1 MRSFPP
7 LLRHP
12 AITLTLLGLALM
24 LPALLWG
31 PGTTHSHQYNYL
43 WTQHFGQQMAAGH
56 LYERWLPASFEGIGS
71 PTFYFYPPLAY
82 WIGGGWHALGVPV
95 VPSITLTG
103 LVLLVGSGLAMHRWL
118 AARGT
123 HPLLGAALYMA
134 APYHLHDIYVRGA
147 LAETAAFM
155 WLPLI
160 ALAIDRLP
168 QRRAMLL
175 LAASFA
181 ALLLS
186 HLPLAMLTGIFLVAP
201 MIGRRLWLGDRIL
214 VPAAMAGALATGLAA
229 FYLLPAMTLQDHVSI
244 AMLWAPDYRATDWS
258 VLNASFELFPSLAL
272 GLILLSWPAAR
283 GFWGVMAILLALLSI
298 RLIPFV
304 WDIPVLDKA
313 QFPWRA
319 LCLAEFAAVTAIVSV
334 RPRPAWAAGGALLL
348 LFPYAF
354 TGFLTAAFMARP
366 VDYAR
371 IERIAPDAPE
381 YLPRGFDL
389 SRVERAYRWTDMRP
403 WRSLPRGD
411 TILVERAGPV
421 TLGHAAFPIW
431 EVTRDGKPVASHG
444 PLLRFDAVP
453 GLYRVERITLWQERW
468 GGAISLATALLW
480 VLLAI
485 GQRAISHLSKFRTYS
500 PSSPLLD
507 RPERRVAL
515 RSRQRGGDL

>member
-1 MRSFPP
+1 MRSLP

-12 AITLTLLGLALM
+12 LVALPLLGLALM

-43 WTQHFGQQMAAGH
+43 WTQHFGREMAAGH
-56 LYERWLPASFEGIGS
+56 FYERWLPASFEGIGS
-71 PTFYFYPPLAY
+71 PAFYFYPPFAY
-82 WIGGGWHALGVPV
+82 WMGGGLNAIGIPV
-95 VPSITLTG
+95 LTAINLTG
-103 LVLLVGSGLAMHRWL
+103 LVLLVASGLAMYRWL

-123 HPLLGAALYMA
+123 RPLLGAALYMA

-147 LAETAAFM
+147 LAEAAAFV

-175 LAASFA
+175 LAASCA

-186 HLPLAMLTGIFLVAP
+186 HLPLAMLTALFLVTP
-201 MIGRRLWLGDRIL
+201 MVARRLWRRDAVL
-214 VPAAMAGALATGLAA
+214 VPAALAGGLAFGLAA
-229 FYLLPAMTLQDHVSI
+229 FYLLPAMTLQSHVSI
-244 AMLWAPDYRATDWS
+244 SMLWGPDYRATDWS

-272 GLILLSWPAAR
+272 GLMLLAWPAAR
-283 GFWGVMAILLALLSI
+283 SFWGVTAMLLALLSI

-304 WDIPVLDKA
+304 WHIEMLNKV

-319 LCLAEFAAVTAIVSV
+319 LCLAEFAAVTAMISV
-334 RPRPAWAAGGALLL
+334 RPRPAMAAGGALLL

-354 TGFLTAAFMARP
+354 TGFMTAAFMARP
-366 VDYAR
+366 DDSAR

-389 SRVERAYRWTDMRP
+389 THVERNYRWTDMRAY
-403 WRSLPRGD
+403 RALPRGD
-411 TILVERAGPV
+411 TILVKQAGPV

-431 EVTRDGKPVASHG
+431 RVKRDGQPVASEG
-444 PLLRFDAVP
+444 PLIHFTATP
-453 GLYRVERITLWQERW
+453 GLYRVERVTLWQERW
-468 GGAISLATALLW
+468 GAAISLAAAFLFALM
-480 VLLAI
+480 AM
-485 GQRAISHLSKFRTYS
+485 GQRRISHLSKFATYS
-500 PSSPLLD
+500 PLSPRLD
-507 RPERRVAL
+507 RPARLAL
-515 RSRQRGGDL
+515 RSRQSGGDV